1 MVPTAL
7 DKKVLARQLRFG
19 RCGSGGRTVTT
30 GIEKTTLVVLWVKV
44 KITISQARKCGRVN
58 GLGTGYHYRCQSLCS
73 LLSRRLLKLL
83 RFWMEKSSQ
92 SKCGFMH
99 ASSSRQRTSRCDKAV
114 IAAVFFPS
122 AKRSLNLEANKCA
135 VTPRM
140 DSGTEIYPQIP
151 QGYKVNA
158 EQLF

>member
-1 MVPTAL
+1 MVPTVL

-19 RCGSGGRTVTT
+19 RCGSGRRTVTT

-44 KITISQARKCGRVN
+44 KITISSARKCGRVN
-58 GLGTGYHYRCQSLCS
+58 GLGTGYHYRFQSWCS
-73 LLSRRLLKLL
+73 LLCPRLLKLL

-114 IAAVFFPS
+114 IAAVFFSPRQSVVSIWKQTNAPS
-122 AKRSLNLEANKCA
+122 LLGRTRQPKS
-135 VTPRM
+135 TPR
-140 DSGTEIYPQIP
+140 SHRVIR
-151 QGYKVNA
+151 
-158 EQLF
+158 